1 MKTKTKTIK
10 KINKVI
16 YILNYTDQYN
26 NDTLYILTKNQL
38 N

>member
-16 YILNYTDQYN
+16 CILNYTDQYN